1 MDSGV
6 NNPGLRPLQC
16 TRRDHTQA
24 MHELAEA
31 FQRLLDEHRQ
41 LLIRTRTTKRA
52 RDAMTFGLADF
63 LTSEY
68 QDALDRYRNSLTG
81 E

>member
-1 MDSGV
+1 M
-6 NNPGLRPLQC
+6 
-16 TRRDHTQA
+16 TA
-24 MHELAEA
+24 MHELADA

-52 RDAMTFGLADF
+52 RDEMTFGLADF

-68 QDALDRYRNSLTG
+68 QDALDRYRNSLTTG